1 MQEARAGSEA
11 VALQADITQKTKFST
26 DLQANVKAQQ
36 QSAGGEPQSV
46 SHKINAHL
54 TLQLVKKA
62 KVSLSDKKIGA
73 IASGTETLIARA
85 KKSVRWGCFFLSS
98 GRLDSL
104 VVRPDRLLFRT
115 MPSAKSWRASWKSAS
130 SSAAP

>member
-1 MQEARAGSEA
+1 MWLHQFVRC
-11 VALQADITQKTKFST
+11 VLIFFPDITQKTKFST

-73 IASGTETLIARA
+73 IAAGTETLIARA
-85 KKSVRWGCFFLSS
+85 KKSVRWGCFFFFL
-98 GRLDSL
+98 L
-104 VVRPDRLLFRT
+104 VV
-115 MPSAKSWRASWKSAS
+115 
-130 SSAAP
+130 